1 MSLYRLSED
10 VTWRDVDEEMIVLHL
25 PTGKYYTFNNTGH
38 LVWQQLA
45 EGKDTAAIRS
55 QIMNKYEVD
64 EETANRD
71 LATFINGLKEHN
83 LITID
88 EQG

>member
-1 MSLYRLSED
+1 MSSYTLSDD

-45 EGKDTAAIRS
+45 EGKDTSDITV
-55 QIMNKYEVD
+55 QIMDKYEVD
-64 EETANRD
+64 KETATND
-71 LATFINGLKEHN
+71 LSAFISGLKEHN
-83 LITID
+83 LINETT
-88 EQG
+88 

>member
-1 MSLYRLSED
+1 MSSYNLSED

-45 EGKDTAAIRS
+45 EGKDTSEITS
-55 QIMNKYEVD
+55 QIMDKYEVD
-64 EETANRD
+64 RETASRD
-71 LATFINGLKEHN
+71 VTVFINGLKEHS
-83 LITID
+83 LIS
-88 EQG
+88 EKK

>member
-1 MSLYRLSED
+1 MSSYTLSED

-45 EGKDTAAIRS
+45 EGKDTSEITS

-64 EETANRD
+64 EKAATKD
-71 LATFINGLKEHN
+71 LTTFINGLKEHN
-83 LITID
+83 LIN
-88 EQG
+88 ENK

>member
-1 MSLYRLSED
+1 MSSYTLSDD

-45 EGKDTAAIRS
+45 EGKDTSDIKV
-55 QIMNKYEVD
+55 QIMDKYEVD

-71 LATFINGLKEHN
+71 LTSFIAGLREHN
-83 LITID
+83 LINENT
-88 EQG
+88 

>member
-1 MSLYRLSED
+1 MSFYNLSED

-45 EGKDTAAIRS
+45 EGKDTSEITS
-55 QIMNKYEVD
+55 QIMDKYEVD
-64 EETANRD
+64 RETASRD
-71 LATFINGLKEHN
+71 VAVFINGLKEHS
-83 LITID
+83 LIS
-88 EQG
+88 EKK

>member
-1 MSLYRLSED
+1 MSSYSLSDD

-45 EGKDTAAIRS
+45 KGKDTSEITS
-55 QIMNKYEVD
+55 EIMNKYEVD
-64 EETANRD
+64 KETANRD
-71 LATFINGLKEHN
+71 LTTFIDGLKKHN
-83 LITID
+83 LISNM
-88 EQG
+88 E

>member
-1 MSLYRLSED
+1 MSCYNLSDE

-45 EGKDTAAIRS
+45 EGKDTSEITS
-55 QIMNKYEVD
+55 QIMDKYEVD
-64 EETANRD
+64 RETAIRD
-71 LATFINGLKEHN
+71 LSAFISGLKEHN
-83 LITID
+83 LIS
-88 EQG
+88 EKN

>member
-1 MSLYRLSED
+1 MSSYTLSDD

-45 EGKDTAAIRS
+45 AGKDSSDITL
-55 QIMNKYEVD
+55 QIMDKYEVD
-64 EETANRD
+64 EETAVRD
-71 LATFINGLKEHN
+71 LNTFIKGLIEHN
-83 LITID
+83 LIS
-88 EQG
+88 ENK

>member
-1 MSLYRLSED
+1 MSSYKLSDD

-45 EGKDTAAIRS
+45 EGKDTAHIKA
-55 QIMNKYEVD
+55 QIMDKYEVD
-64 EETANRD
+64 EETAARD
-71 LATFINGLKEHN
+71 LSTFIAGLKEHN
-83 LITID
+83 LVSENT
-88 EQG
+88 